1 MAKTE
6 HSFLGEDNLNIV
18 YYKHLPEKEPKALII
33 ITHGMA
39 EHAQRYDHFAGV
51 LNRNDFAVYAHDQ
64 RGHGKTAGSL
74 ENVGFLSE
82 RDGWRKITKDLAE
95 LVEISKKDFPN
106 KPLIL
111 LGHSMGS
118 FVTRTYLIDH
128 SDRIS
133 AAILSGTTGSAGLL
147 GKVGILLT
155 GLIMIFKKKNSPSK
169 LMNQMSFGDFNKS
182 FKPALTNFDWL
193 SRDAGVVDKYV
204 NDPFCG
210 GVFSVGFFKDM
221 MIGLELVNK
230 PENAK
235 KLRKDLPLYL
245 FSGDKDPVS
254 KNGKQV
260 NDVFEMYKNTG
271 MKNVKMK
278 LYPEARHETLNEI
291 NKEEVYND
299 VLGYL
304 NSLN

>member
-1 MAKTE
+1 
-6 HSFLGEDNLNIV
+6 
-18 YYKHLPEKEPKALII
+18 
-33 ITHGMA
+33 
-39 EHAQRYDHFAGV
+39 
-51 LNRNDFAVYAHDQ
+51 
-64 RGHGKTAGSL
+64 
-74 ENVGFLSE
+74 
-82 RDGWRKITKDLAE
+82 
-95 LVEISKKDFPN
+95 
-106 KPLIL
+106 
-111 LGHSMGS
+111 MGS